1 MKPPIR
7 FSHVL
12 AVCTLLFGSVAP
24 LMAQEQAVV
33 VYLVRHAEK
42 IDDSRD
48 PALSNVG
55 KERAS
60 LLARMLHDAGVTHLW
75 STDYL
80 RTQHTAQPLATAAG
94 LAVTSYD
101 PRDLSA
107 FAAKLRSIPGRHLVV
122 GHSNT
127 TPQLV
132 AALGGVPGTP
142 IDDGEYDRLYVVA
155 IVDGTVSTVLLRFGC
170 PAPPLRCVP

>member
-1 MKPPIR
+1 MKLPIR

-12 AVCTLLFGSVAP
+12 VIGTLLCGSVATV
-24 LMAQEQAVV
+24 MAQEPAVV

-60 LLARMLHDAGVTHLW
+60 LLAGMLRDAGMTHLW

-101 PRDLSA
+101 PRDLPA

-132 AALGGVPGTP
+132 HALGGAPGTP
-142 IDDGEYDRLYVVA
+142 IDDGEYDRLYVVT
-155 IVDGTVSTVLLRFGC
+155 IVEKTVSTVLLRFGN
-170 PAPPLRCVP
+170 AGAQGH